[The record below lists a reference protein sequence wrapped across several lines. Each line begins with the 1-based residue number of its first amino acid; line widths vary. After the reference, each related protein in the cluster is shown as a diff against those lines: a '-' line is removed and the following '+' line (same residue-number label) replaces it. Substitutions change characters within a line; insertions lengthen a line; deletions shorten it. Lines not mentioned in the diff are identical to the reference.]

1 MLNLTFWNMRFCQVS
16 MGCQATFLE
25 AFTSQYGLTY
35 ILIYIYI
42 LCQLVSVSNPCLP
55 VIKCHSSH
63 KTQVSTLRIGSPIF
77 PAKTFFFSRSRA
89 CDGRSHFHRPPG
101 PPGGSA
107 RVTKTGISPFR
118 MNKNWDFIILFCKTK
133 GIKGVFFRQKWSSKQ
148 HTSGC
153 NKNGDPTKQR
163 TGITSRNCDQQKLG
177 R

>member
-1 MLNLTFWNMRFCQVS
+1 M
-16 MGCQATFLE
+16 
-25 AFTSQYGLTY
+25 
-35 ILIYIYI
+35 YIYI

-89 CDGRSHFHRPPG
+89 CDWRSHFHRPPG

-133 GIKGVFFRQKWSSKQ
+133 GIKGGF
-148 HTSGC
+148 
-153 NKNGDPTKQR
+153 
-163 TGITSRNCDQQKLG
+163 LG
-177 R
+177 RNGHRNSTLRDATKMGIQPSKELGLPAEIVINKSWGVSLW

>member
-1 MLNLTFWNMRFCQVS
+1 MRFCQVS

-35 ILIYIYI
+35 ILIYIYFVPTCFCLQSMSPSHQMSLI
-42 LCQLVSVSNPCLP
+42 TQNSSVNPEN
-55 VIKCHSSH
+55 
-63 KTQVSTLRIGSPIF
+63 RIPNFSCENV
-77 PAKTFFFSRSRA
+77 FFSRSRA
-89 CDGRSHFHRPPG
+89 CDWRSHFHRPPG

-118 MNKNWDFIILFCKTK
+118 MNKNWDFTILFCKTK